1 LLGKLSLN
9 VVYSCFKVSN
19 KFKHKEPQPKLLRS
33 NVVYKLTC
41 SCNSVYVNQIRRNL
55 QSRLDEHNPAT
66 NSNQQSDVTKHLLEN
81 PTHYININEP
91 EILCSAYNAKELR
104 IKETLHIHQLQPDIN
119 IEISSFPLYVF
130 NS

>member
-9 VVYSCFKVSN
+9 LVHSCFKVSD

-41 SCNSVYVNQIRRNL
+41 SCNSVNVGQTQHNL

-66 NSNQQSDVTKHLLEN
+66 NSNRQSDVTKHLLEN
-81 PTHYININEP
+81 PTHYINFNEP
-91 EILCSAYNAKELR
+91 EILCSAYNAKELCV
-104 IKETLHIHQLQPDIN
+104 KETLLIHQLQPDIN
-119 IEISSFPLYVF
+119 IDIFLFPLYVF